1 MNASRPRIMLL
12 LALLLIAVI
21 LTCVNLP
28 PRRAER
34 FSFGDAWKKTKKFSV
49 NAWDKTKNFSEDAWD
64 KTKNFSEDA
73 WDKTKNFSED
83 AWDKTKNFSVKA
95 EKKVVSVFDTPVNDG
110 GAQSTFSATPVND
123 GGAQSTFSATPVRW
137 NDDYKLTNSNFV
149 YREKHFVPGTNKE
162 VWVCPD
168 NTTDMGTNGDQ
179 QCATVP
185 LLPKI
190 WKTDGTWGCAAGTVP
205 NEGTNLPP
213 NQQCIRGYSTR
224 KYMGKVEGKDY
235 WRCLTGQKDT
245 GADWGN
251 SIGVA
256 GHRQCAIG
264 PSNLTSRV
272 IIDGR
277 LACAPSTEPTGLG
290 PFQECKIMP

>member
-64 KTKNFSEDA
+64 KTKNFS
-73 WDKTKNFSED
+73 
-83 AWDKTKNFSVKA
+83 VKA
-95 EKKVVSVFDTPVNDG
+95 EKKVVSVFD
-110 GAQSTFSATPVND
+110 TPVND